1 MLLVKVI
8 AITLWWV
15 FVSLILIALIVAVIK
30 SAIETHTSKPKF
42 GGRELTDDQAL
53 KLLKSFTE
61 ILEEE
66 TKEEQKDT
74 EN

>member
-1 MLLVKVI
+1 MLIKEV
-8 AITLWWV
+8 AITLWWL
-15 FVSLILIALIVAVIK
+15 FLAILLIVLIVAVIK

-42 GGRELTDDQAL
+42 GSKELTDDQAL